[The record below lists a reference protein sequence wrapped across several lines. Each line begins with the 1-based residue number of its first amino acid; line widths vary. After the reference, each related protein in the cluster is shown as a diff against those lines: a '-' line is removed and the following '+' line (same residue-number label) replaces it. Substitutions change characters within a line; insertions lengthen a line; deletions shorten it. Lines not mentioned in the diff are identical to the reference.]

1 MKSKI
6 IFSWAQNENGEI
18 VHIKDVPN
26 GIRCNCICPHCK
38 EKLLARHGNIRQN
51 GFAHRSNERK
61 ANLEICYQVILY
73 KLAEQIIQKN
83 KQIYAPSYYG
93 IYKEGPIKFIDVK
106 IDSRYEREDK
116 QPDVIATTKDNQEY
130 LIEFIFKEKVSHN
143 KSYNN
148 LSCMEIDLAN
158 QTLESLE
165 EFLLSSSKDRI
176 WKNNEI
182 YFNGIEEKY
191 KKANKPIILK
201 NESDCNLCKLKRNC
215 CAVIDPSNSGYPILI
230 KHNGNTYRLCKK
242 EDFDKISEQHNT
254 KEQKRHTIIH
264 SNDSYIKEVKP
275 QKIIHS
281 QESYNSKYSPTPI
294 ANKIPIQDRS
304 CFNCCNNLKWA
315 NKNGL
320 ARCGIY
326 ESLHISPMNRPE
338 IALKC
343 NGFKQ

>member
-51 GFAHRSNERK
+51 GFAHRSKERK

-201 NESDCNLCKLKRNC
+201 SESDCNLCKLKRNC

-230 KHNGNTYRLCKK
+230 KHNGNTYRLCKTS
-242 EDFDKISEQHNT
+242 DFNEEIKQQLIQENNANSNLRKQSLDRKRLLEVY
-254 KEQKRHTIIH
+254 EQKHIQYSGH
-264 SNDSYIKEVKP
+264 KFVNSNE
-275 QKIIHS
+275 
-281 QESYNSKYSPTPI
+281 NSCSNCKKQNY
-294 ANKIPIQDRS
+294 
-304 CFNCCNNLKWA
+304 CFT
-315 NKNGL
+315 L
-320 ARCGIY
+320 ARNAWYNNTTSNSNPANQCHEY
-326 ESLHISPMNRPE
+326 EPI
-338 IALKC
+338 
-343 NGFKQ
+343 